1 MLGKGAFGKVNL
13 GMHKLTRKL
22 TAVKSMNKEYL
33 KEDNAKRKML
43 REVTILKIVRH
54 PSVVKLFD

>member
-1 MLGKGAFGKVNL
+1 
-13 GMHKLTRKL
+13 L

-43 REVTILKIVRH
+43 REVTILKKVRH